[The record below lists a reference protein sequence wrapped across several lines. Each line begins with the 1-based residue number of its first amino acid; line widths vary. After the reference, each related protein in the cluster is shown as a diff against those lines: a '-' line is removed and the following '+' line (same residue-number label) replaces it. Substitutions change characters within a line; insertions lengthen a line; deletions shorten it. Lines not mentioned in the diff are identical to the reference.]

1 MKKIIL
7 GLCCIAPL
15 LLSCSFGS
23 APSSDPASTSVSV
36 ALSETETERVY
47 AMYKANGGNL
57 SYQEW
62 LASIKGE
69 PGADGTSIRSGRG
82 VPQPTLGHDGDV
94 YIDFA
99 DFDFYIRVSGSW
111 ILIGNLKGAQGEQGP
126 KGDKGD
132 KGDQGE
138 QGEQGSQG
146 AQGDKGD
153 QGEPGEEGPRG
164 ASFLTGVG
172 YPPSTEGQNGDSYL
186 DLQTLRVYHKVNGVW
201 EFYAYMGHEQ
211 ASSSNYPMSSY
222 YDPGYSTAPG
232 LTTESRP
239 PVSSQAP
246 ASSWQPY
253 SSTVLV
259 SSEQSIEST
268 QWFSMYSADIK
279 ENLED
284 NGYTVNLY
292 SKAEAEA
299 AIKGIDY
306 VVDIT
311 DAIYAFKDEGH
322 SLIAFFCDTI
332 EDANAFLT
340 KNEST
345 MYTWAEKNTVDPKVG
360 LYNNVVYTGDY
371 EAVAAAGIP
380 VSK

>member
-23 APSSDPASTSVSV
+23 TPSSDPASTSVSV

-132 KGDQGE
+132 KGDTGE

-164 ASFLTGVG
+164 TSFLTGVG
-172 YPPSTEGQNGDSYL
+172 YPSSTQGQDGDSYL
-186 DLQTLRVYHKVNGVW
+186 DLESLRVYHKVNGVW
-201 EFYAYMGHEQ
+201 EFFAYMGREQ
-211 ASSSNYPMSSY
+211 TSSSY
-222 YDPGYSTAPG
+222 Y
-232 LTTESRP
+232 
-239 PVSSQAP
+239 PVSSEAPFSSQATG
-246 ASSWQPY
+246 Y
-253 SSTVLV
+253 SEAIET
-259 SSEQSIEST
+259 SE
-268 QWFSMYSADIK
+268 WY
-279 ENLED
+279 NLYLSD
-284 NGYTVNLY
+284 VYKGLTNNGYTVTVY
-292 SKAEAEA
+292 DGGSAQS
-299 AIKGIDY
+299 AIVGIDY
-306 VVDIT
+306 VVDIVG
-311 DAIYAFKDEGH
+311 AITAIKDDRL
-322 SLIAFFCDTI
+322 SLITFFCRSIDDAETFTI
-332 EDANAFLT
+332 
-340 KNEST
+340 KNVSV
-345 MYTWAEKNTVDPKVG
+345 MLDWAEKNVGDPKVG
-360 LYNNVVYTGDY
+360 QHNKVAYTGDSD
-371 EAVAAAGIP
+371 AAIAAGLI
-380 VSK
+380 VGN